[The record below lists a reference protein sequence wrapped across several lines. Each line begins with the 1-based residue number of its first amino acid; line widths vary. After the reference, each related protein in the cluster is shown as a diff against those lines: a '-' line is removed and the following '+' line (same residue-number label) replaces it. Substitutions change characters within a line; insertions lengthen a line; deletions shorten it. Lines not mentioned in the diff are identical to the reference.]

1 MAAPRV
7 PLVPPSLKVHPPS
20 LSLPNPATIDK
31 PPDSSIIRKLINY
44 DEEHK
49 RAPHATRR
57 ICIGPMPEKVV
68 AHFEA
73 EVKKQDTG
81 GGMITLNQLESEA
94 PEESEDVSRAVKGHA
109 KRFVEYYKTE
119 AREKRKAEKV
129 ERKALRKET
138 EDIERVETG
147 ASNESGQKRLKG
159 GKRLLTKLTSPV
171 IPSMNRTRTSEDGG
185 ELSRHTT
192 TDTTASSEDW
202 GEEYDEQNIVDD
214 LTQRWKESEWG
225 KAWRHRRGKKKPSE
239 MFQTTGHWLGGSF
252 EVGTLLGVNLL
263 NPPTQPHRP
272 GSVKHPS
279 PSVLSWEADSAAS
292 NPHPQTPSGSGSGS
306 GNMERTGPE
315 DVNSQTGLLAVP
327 GVPMVQSDKSKG
339 KQRVKYASPPPELEA
354 NSLEPPAPAPP
365 EDVLARSE
373 SEVDPHSSSAAMF
386 SPAMPSPGLQ
396 WGEVLMRGKR
406 KSLLPT
412 QGYGIGLTGS
422 ETGCWSE

>member
-1 MAAPRV
+1 
-7 PLVPPSLKVHPPS
+7 
-20 LSLPNPATIDK
+20 
-31 PPDSSIIRKLINY
+31 
-44 DEEHK
+44 
-49 RAPHATRR
+49 
-57 ICIGPMPEKVV
+57 MPEKVV
-68 AHFEA
+68 EHFEA
-73 EVKKQDTG
+73 EVKKKDTSG
-81 GGMITLNQLESEA
+81 GLITLNQLESEA
-94 PEESEDVSRAVKGHA
+94 PEESEDISRIVKGHA

-119 AREKRKAEKV
+119 AREKRKAERG
-129 ERKALRKET
+129 ERKVRKET
-138 EDIERVETG
+138 EGIERVDTG
-147 ASNESGQKRLKG
+147 ASNENGRMRLKG
-159 GKRLLTKLTSPV
+159 GRRLLNKLASPV
-171 IPSMNRTRTSEDGG
+171 IPSMNRTRTSEDGD

-192 TDTTASSEDW
+192 TDTAASLGDW
-202 GEEYDEQNIVDD
+202 GEDYDEQNIVDD

-225 KAWRHRRGKKKPSE
+225 RAWRHRRGKKKTSE

-263 NPPTQPHRP
+263 NPPPQPPKP

-292 NPHPQTPSGSGSGS
+292 NPHPQTPSVSGSGS
-306 GNMERTGPE
+306 GNMERTGPG
-315 DVNSQTGLLAVP
+315 DVNSQTGLLVVP

-339 KQRVKYASPPPELEA
+339 KQRVKYASPSLELEA
-354 NSLEPPAPAPP
+354 DPIKLPAPAPP